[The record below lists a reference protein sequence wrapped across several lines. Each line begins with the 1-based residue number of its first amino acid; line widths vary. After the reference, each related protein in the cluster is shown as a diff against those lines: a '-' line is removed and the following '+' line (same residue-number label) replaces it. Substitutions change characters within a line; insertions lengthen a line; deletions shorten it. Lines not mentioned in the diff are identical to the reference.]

1 MGSKIKNEILS
12 TMLNCKGLKRLK
24 DITPEKEFWVGAL
37 FREFNVKRL
46 DSKSNIDDYYDL
58 MFIES
63 SIFTKD
69 VSVFVNVTFNSDN
82 RGKLVAI
89 IPNAESKYSITAKQ
103 LQDFFSDESEIYYI
117 ENIDLCEK

>member
-1 MGSKIKNEILS
+1 
-12 TMLNCKGLKRLK
+12 MLNCKGLKRLK